1 MKAYH
6 VEWRTTPPPEKD
18 CPAKPVF
25 LSDET
30 MRERL
35 QKVLAR
41 MKKAN
46 LDQLVIYGDVEHGSN
61 FEYLVGFFPR
71 FEEALLVLNRDGSA
85 ALALGNENLNKADK
99 SRLAARAVHI
109 PLFSL
114 PNQPCFTNRTMRDFL
129 LEAGVQPGAH
139 VGVIGWKLFTTPA
152 ENAEQLFDLPAFLID
167 ALREAVGSQGT
178 LQNATRLMIGQ
189 DGARVTNNANELA
202 HYEWGAALASDCI
215 LDAMDRIAPGVP
227 ELELGDALV
236 RRGQHTSIVTIA
248 ASGPRY
254 LKGNMF
260 PTGHCVRVGEPV
272 SLTVGYRG
280 GSSSRCA
287 VAAADASQ
295 LPDGQNDY
303 LERVAAPYFAAYAA
317 WLEQIRIGMT
327 GGEIF
332 RLIDEILPRQHYGWK
347 LCPGHLTAEEEWM
360 ASPIYEGSEEV
371 LRSGMLFQVDII
383 PSVPGYPGSCAEST
397 VALAG
402 PELRRELQAS
412 YPALW
417 NRIQKRRRYLR
428 NALHIHLSDE
438 VLPMCSTVGY
448 LRPYLLSKSK
458 ALVLAGAR

>member
-1 MKAYH
+1 M
-6 VEWRTTPPPEKD
+6 
-18 CPAKPVF
+18 
-25 LSDET
+25 
-30 MRERL
+30 
-35 QKVLAR
+35 
-41 MKKAN
+41 
-46 LDQLVIYGDVEHGSN
+46 
-61 FEYLVGFFPR
+61 
-71 FEEALLVLNRDGSA
+71 
-85 ALALGNENLNKADK
+85 
-99 SRLAARAVHI
+99 
-109 PLFSL
+109 
-114 PNQPCFTNRTMRDFL
+114 
-129 LEAGVQPGAH
+129 
-139 VGVIGWKLFTTPA
+139 
-152 ENAEQLFDLPAFLID
+152 
-167 ALREAVGSQGT
+167 
-178 LQNATRLMIGQ
+178 
-189 DGARVTNNANELA
+189 
-202 HYEWGAALASDCI
+202 
-215 LDAMDRIAPGVP
+215 
-227 ELELGDALV
+227 
-236 RRGQHTSIVTIA
+236 TIA